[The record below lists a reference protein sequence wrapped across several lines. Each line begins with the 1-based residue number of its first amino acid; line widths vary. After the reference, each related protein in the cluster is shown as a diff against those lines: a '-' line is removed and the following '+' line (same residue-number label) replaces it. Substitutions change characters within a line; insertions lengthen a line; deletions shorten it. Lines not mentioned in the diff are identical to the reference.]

1 MTNDLAVKNRPI
13 HNPETMI
20 PADFNPHRKLDSRAQ
35 AQAVL
40 DETIEQS
47 SKFIRIFDD
56 RGEFYG
62 FERCSFSEA
71 LSHFLTQDRQA
82 QAIIVVHDIAHIEK
96 YCPRVNR
103 ISRRFSP
110 QLKIFLTDESIR
122 GFARGMVIADHG
134 VLMTRPHFGQSATFV
149 DYDEKSVSNA
159 LGVFAEI
166 TQLSQ
171 LALSGTST
179 GL

>member
-1 MTNDLAVKNRPI
+1 MTNDLAVEKRPN
-13 HNPETMI
+13 HTRGTMI
-20 PADFNPHRKLDSRAQ
+20 PSDFNPHRKLGSRAQ
-35 AQAVL
+35 AQAVM

-62 FERCSFSEA
+62 FERVSFSNA
-71 LSHFLTQDRQA
+71 LSHFLTRDRQA

-96 YCPRVNR
+96 YCPRVNQ

-110 QLKIFLTDESIR
+110 QLRIFLTDESIR

-134 VLMTRPHFGQSATFV
+134 VLMTRPHFSQSATFV

-159 LGVFAEI
+159 LGVFAELS
-166 TQLSQ
+166 QLSE
-171 LALSGTST
+171 LALSGTSS